1 MENKYLK
8 ETQMSLSPGGDTE
21 ITEGGSDT
29 GGTGGG
35 TGGNDGGDK
44 A

>member
-8 ETQMSLSPGGDTE
+8 ETVMSLSPDGDTE

-29 GGTGGG
+29 GGSGGSSTGNTGG
-35 TGGNDGGDK
+35 D
-44 A
+44 

>member
-8 ETQMSLSPGGDTE
+8 ETAMSLSPGGDTE

-29 GGTGGG
+29 GGSGTSGDGEGG
-35 TGGNDGGDK
+35 
-44 A
+44 

>member
-8 ETQMSLSPGGDTE
+8 ETAMSLSPGGDTE
-21 ITEGGSDT
+21 EGSDT

-35 TGGNDGGDK
+35 SGGGQGGDQV
-44 A
+44 

>member
-8 ETQMSLSPGGDTE
+8 ETAMSLSPGGDTE

-29 GGTGGG
+29 GGATGS
-35 TGGNDGGDK
+35 DGGD
-44 A
+44 

>member
-8 ETQMSLSPGGDTE
+8 ETAMSLNPGGDTE

-35 TGGNDGGDK
+35 GTGSQGGD
-44 A
+44 

>member
-8 ETQMSLSPGGDTE
+8 ETAMSLSPGGDTE

-35 TGGNDGGDK
+35 GTGSQGGD
-44 A
+44 

>member
-8 ETQMSLSPGGDTE
+8 ETAMNLCPGGDTE

-35 TGGNDGGDK
+35 GTGSQGGD
-44 A
+44 

>member
-8 ETQMSLSPGGDTE
+8 ETAMSLSPGGDTE

-29 GGTGGG
+29 GGSSGG
-35 TGGNDGGDK
+35 DGGD
-44 A
+44 